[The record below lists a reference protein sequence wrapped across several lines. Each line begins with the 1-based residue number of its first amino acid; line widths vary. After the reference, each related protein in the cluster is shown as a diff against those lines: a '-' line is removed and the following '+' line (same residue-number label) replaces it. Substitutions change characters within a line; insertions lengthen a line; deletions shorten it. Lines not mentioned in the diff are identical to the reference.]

1 MCQGTKRAAE
11 LASPISFPSCASTD
25 LRFWLCFPVQNFF
38 LLTSTPA
45 ASLRFSFPFEWRRP
59 STAQSTVILACRP
72 RDRSVCFFFSAG
84 LVRGSAFRQLGSVSG
99 FHSALRFSP
108 LSSPAQERGQDP
120 FPLCVLSSCAPNF
133 LLREDLFRCQQC
145 RRSGFPST
153 RIFTVGYSR
162 FSGLCLRGISFAA
175 VSPVPPFGLRRCAST
190 RAQELPS
197 RLCAVHEVEASLLV
211 CGAFCSV
218 EVTRLR
224 ETKVSMI
231 FVIGLFDLYM
241 DLCR

>member
-1 MCQGTKRAAE
+1 V
-11 LASPISFPSCASTD
+11 FSCS
-25 LRFWLCFPVQNFF
+25 NFF

-162 FSGLCLRGISFAA
+162 FSGLIVSVGFLLLRSVQCHLS
-175 VSPVPPFGLRRCAST
+175 VSGVAPLLVPRSCHLVCVLCMKLR
-190 RAQELPS
+190 QVYW
-197 RLCAVHEVEASLLV
+197 CAVLSARWRSLACV
-211 CGAFCSV
+211 RQRFP
-218 EVTRLR
+218 
-224 ETKVSMI
+224 
-231 FVIGLFDLYM
+231 
-241 DLCR
+241 